1 VRVTFEC
8 VVKFDNIGIGR
19 SLEGVKGRVCRG
31 GVRPQGCAMLAS
43 EGLAIGF
50 GSGFVKGDEE
60 TMGDE
65 AAVVGRYGTVGR
77 LEDEGWGGVLLA
89 GEVACLF
96 CEGLAAFG
104 FGGETVELPAA
115 LVVLEVEGV
124 AAEAVGDGLALLLN
138 YDGDGGIR
146 GGLGIGLGEGWRR
159 G

>member
-1 VRVTFEC
+1 MVLESIA
-8 VVKFDNIGIGR
+8 KLDDIGIGR
-19 SLEGVKGRVCRG
+19 GLKGVKGRVCRE

-43 EGLAIGF
+43 DGLAIGF
-50 GSGFVKGDEE
+50 GNGFVEGDEE
-60 TMGDE
+60 AVRDE

-77 LEDEGWGGVLLA
+77 FEDEGWGGVLLA

-115 LVVLEVEGV
+115 FFVLEVEGV
-124 AAEAVGDGLALLLN
+124 AAEAVGDGLALLFN

-146 GGLGIGLGEGWRR
+146 GGWGIGLGEGWRR